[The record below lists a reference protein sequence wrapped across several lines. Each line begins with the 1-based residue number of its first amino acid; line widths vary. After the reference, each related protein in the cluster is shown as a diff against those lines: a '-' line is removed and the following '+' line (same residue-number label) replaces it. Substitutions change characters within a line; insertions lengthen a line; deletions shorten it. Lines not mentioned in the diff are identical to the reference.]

1 MQAHV
6 FLVYVSLSTDITGQ
20 WKERSALIKCPTLHP
35 YTHAVRIKIDF
46 HFLNMKESIYT
57 GHCNQRG
64 LYTDGTS
71 AEALKMW
78 QTRF

>member
-46 HFLNMKESIYT
+46 HFLNMKEA
-57 GHCNQRG
+57 
-64 LYTDGTS
+64 LYTLVTAIRGVYILM
-71 AEALKMW
+71 EHLQK
-78 QTRF
+78 R

>member
-35 YTHAVRIKIDF
+35 YTHAVRIKIGF
-46 HFLNMKESIYT
+46 HFLNMKEA
-57 GHCNQRG
+57 
-64 LYTDGTS
+64 LYTLVTAIRGVYILM
-71 AEALKMW
+71 EHLRK
-78 QTRF
+78 R

>member
-20 WKERSALIKCPTLHP
+20 GKERSALIKCPMLHP
-35 YTHAVRIKIDF
+35 HTHAVRIKLTSISE
-46 HFLNMKESIYT
+46 HERSSIYT

-64 LYTDGTS
+64 VYTDGTS